1 MYTPLRLTDGLIF
14 DTRSIL
20 FTISGVF
27 FGFIP
32 TLIGVATAVTYRIV
46 IGGAGVYVGIATIVF
61 SATIGL
67 LWKYVTSK
75 INFRNRFIEYII
87 LGLISQGVTL
97 LTFLFLPRGPNIVG
111 AVAIPYLVIFP
122 TVLMIISVVIENQRA
137 RFTLNEELMT
147 KESILNSSIDSTKTM
162 GICAINKEYKYLAFN
177 LYHANQVM
185 TSNNHKLKKGDSFLD
200 FLNEEEVILF
210 KSYIDR
216 AISGDSFTKTR
227 NFSTNKTQYFEMSFT
242 PIETNDDTIG
252 AAMFIRD
259 ITKQREYEEE
269 ILKLSYFD
277 TLTNL
282 QNRRSLQEHIRTLTN
297 NNKMFSAVVCDI
309 NGLKIVNDAFGHSS
323 GDELLTTVGQLLKSK
338 FQETGFVFRMG
349 GDEFTVLAIE
359 TTKAETIKIMEL
371 VVRELDKK
379 RIKGL
384 NYSLSYG
391 VADRSDNDKVEE
403 VIRIAEEE
411 MYKHKLFETASYRS
425 NFIKTIL
432 QSLHEKN
439 PREEMHSQR
448 VSNICVEI
456 GKKLKMSKSE
466 LNLLKAISSL
476 HDIGKIAIDEA
487 ILNKPGKLTDE
498 EWKKIKQHPEI
509 GYRIISSSPEHAE
522 IAYDILSH
530 HERYDG
536 AGYPQGLKGE
546 EIPIRARIVAIAD
559 AYDAMISKRTYRD
572 PLTKEEALAELV
584 RCRGTQFDPELV
596 DIFLELNQKNEF

>member
-1 MYTPLRLTDGLIF
+1 MFSKALYKQSWKANWVIWLATTVVSVFVLVIIMSLNGGEGMGKLTS
-14 DTRSIL
+14 T
-20 FTISGVF
+20 FTE
-27 FGFIP
+27 
-32 TLIGVATAVTYRIV
+32 
-46 IGGAGVYVGIATIVF
+46 TIV
-61 SATIGL
+61 
-67 LWKYVTSK
+67 
-75 INFRNRFIEYII
+75 E
-87 LGLISQGVTL
+87 
-97 LTFLFLPRGPNIVG
+97 
-111 AVAIPYLVIFP
+111 
-122 TVLMIISVVIENQRA
+122 EN
-137 RFTLNEELMT
+137 
-147 KESILNSSIDSTKTM
+147 
-162 GICAINKEYKYLAFN
+162 
-177 LYHANQVM
+177 
-185 TSNNHKLKKGDSFLD
+185 
-200 FLNEEEVILF
+200 
-210 KSYIDR
+210 
-216 AISGDSFTKTR
+216 
-227 NFSTNKTQYFEMSFT
+227 
-242 PIETNDDTIG
+242 
-252 AAMFIRD
+252 
-259 ITKQREYEEE
+259 
-269 ILKLSYFD
+269 
-277 TLTNL
+277 
-282 QNRRSLQEHIRTLTN
+282 
-297 NNKMFSAVVCDI
+297 
-309 NGLKIVNDAFGHSS
+309 
-323 GDELLTTVGQLLKSK
+323 LKSN
-338 FQETGFVFRMG
+338 FENSGFVFRLG
-349 GDEFTVLAIE
+349 GDEFTVLSYDK
-359 TTKAETIKIMEL
+359 TKTETIKAMEKI
-371 VVRELDKK
+371 VQELETKK
-379 RIKGL
+379 IKGL
-384 NYSLSYG
+384 KYSLSYG
-391 VADRSDNDKVEE
+391 VSDRSENSVVSD

-425 NFIKTIL
+425 NFIKSIL
-432 QSLHEKN
+432 KSLHEKN